1 MIVLPLLP
9 AKASPLPQG
18 VAYSALASDAR
29 NMNYGSI
36 DQSNGEINSDSYADA
51 TDSSMGRNG
60 QTNDFLV
67 LPEEEEDGN
76 VNAKEEWYHIIANR
90 IRYAQ
95 GYIFFYFFVLVL
107 GMVVLVWSLYDFISV
122 ENNRRSGSG
131 EIESRRHPLLL
142 TFDII
147 LVVSISVEVATRYF
161 ATTETFCNRCSN
173 FADVALVIL
182 CILSLFLDFTVPLKA
197 DDGMSFFM
205 FLNTC
210 LLCFRGLWVFVR
222 VVKIMMDRR
231 KAQAFADM
239 EENQVVFDSDLGD
252 LQSYREFER

>member
-1 MIVLPLLP
+1 
-9 AKASPLPQG
+9 
-18 VAYSALASDAR
+18 
-29 NMNYGSI
+29 MNYGSI
-36 DQSNGEINSDSYADA
+36 DQCNGEINSDSYADA

-67 LPEEEEDGN
+67 LPEEEDDDAN

-131 EIESRRHPLLL
+131 EVESRPHPLLL
-142 TFDII
+142 TFDVI
-147 LVVSISVEVATRYF
+147 LVVSISLEVAIRYF
-161 ATTETFCNRCSN
+161 ATAETFCNRCSN

-197 DDGMSFFM
+197 DNGMSFFM
-205 FLNTC
+205 FLNTS